1 MRRIIIILTIAF
13 LLVGCSTSPKKEP
26 IELSAQ
32 QVVNR
37 LNDENQDSFLLF
49 ITNEECYA
57 CDEFEKVINEI
68 EDIQPFEVYYMY
80 LNLEE
85 EEGAVIQALKELT
98 VTTGPIE
105 QLPMT
110 YYFYQ
115 GGLQEENKKAGYIE
129 KRDMIEWLRN
139 LHILH

>member
-1 MRRIIIILTIAF
+1 MKKVILSIMIAI
-13 LLVGCSTSPKKEP
+13 LLVGCSSSPKKEP

-49 ITNEECYA
+49 ITNDQCYA
-57 CDEFEKVINEI
+57 CEEYEKVIASI
-68 EDIQPFEVYYMY
+68 EEIQPFEIYYMY

-85 EEGAVIQALKELT
+85 SDEAVIQTLKELT

-115 GGLQEENKKAGYIE
+115 GGLQEDNKKAGYIE